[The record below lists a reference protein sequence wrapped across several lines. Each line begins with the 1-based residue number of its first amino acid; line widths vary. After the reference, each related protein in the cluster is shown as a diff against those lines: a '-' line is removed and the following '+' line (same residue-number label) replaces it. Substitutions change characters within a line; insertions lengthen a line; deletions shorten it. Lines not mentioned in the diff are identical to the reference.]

1 MNYTYKTEPYKHQR
15 DAFEASAD
23 QKNYAYFMEMGCGKS
38 KVLIDNA
45 AYLYAAG
52 RITSLVIVAP
62 KGVYRNWVLKEIPIH
77 MPDRIPREIGTWRS
91 TMNKSQQKELADLL
105 HYHEGLRILI
115 VNVEAF
121 VSTKT
126 VKYVQKFMEGQKV
139 MFAVDEST
147 TIKNHKAKRTRIVT
161 NLAKGCEYRRILTGS
176 PVTQSPMDLYAQCA
190 FLDPDLLGC
199 NNYYTFQARYANMRR
214 INMGAHSFN
223 KIVSF
228 KNLEELAELLKKF
241 SSRVLKKHCLD
252 LPSKTYTIREVS
264 LHPEQLQHYMT
275 MKKAALVILEDDTI
289 FAQEAMTQ
297 LLRLQQ
303 ILCGYLPVD
312 DQGTLV
318 DIPTRRLDA
327 LMETVEET
335 SGKII
340 IWARFRKDIQRIE
353 EALVKKYGRES
364 VGSYYGDTSEA
375 DRDDLVR
382 NFSDPDHATRF
393 FVGNPQTA
401 GRGLTLVSANTV
413 IYYSNDFNL
422 ESRTQSEDRCHR
434 IGQEQPVTYIDLLT
448 EGTVDEHIVRTLRG
462 KIALAG
468 AALGEEMRQWLKVK

>member
-91 TMNKSQQKELADLL
+91 TMNKSQQKELVDLL

-199 NNYYTFQARYANMRR
+199 DNYYTFQARYANMRR

-228 KNLEELAELLKKF
+228 KNLEELAELLRKF

-312 DQGTLV
+312 DEGTLV

-382 NFSDPDHATRF
+382 NFSDPDHETRF

-434 IGQEQPVTYIDLLT
+434 IGQEQPVTYIDLLA
-448 EGTVDEHIVRTLRG
+448 EGTVDEHIVRTLQN

>member
-176 PVTQSPMDLYAQCA
+176 P
-190 FLDPDLLGC
+190 
-199 NNYYTFQARYANMRR
+199 
-214 INMGAHSFN
+214 
-223 KIVSF
+223 
-228 KNLEELAELLKKF
+228 
-241 SSRVLKKHCLD
+241 
-252 LPSKTYTIREVS
+252 
-264 LHPEQLQHYMT
+264 
-275 MKKAALVILEDDTI
+275 
-289 FAQEAMTQ
+289 
-297 LLRLQQ
+297 
-303 ILCGYLPVD
+303 
-312 DQGTLV
+312 
-318 DIPTRRLDA
+318 
-327 LMETVEET
+327 
-335 SGKII
+335 
-340 IWARFRKDIQRIE
+340 
-353 EALVKKYGRES
+353 
-364 VGSYYGDTSEA
+364 
-375 DRDDLVR
+375 
-382 NFSDPDHATRF
+382 
-393 FVGNPQTA
+393 
-401 GRGLTLVSANTV
+401 
-413 IYYSNDFNL
+413 
-422 ESRTQSEDRCHR
+422 
-434 IGQEQPVTYIDLLT
+434 
-448 EGTVDEHIVRTLRG
+448 
-462 KIALAG
+462 
-468 AALGEEMRQWLKVK
+468 

>member
-91 TMNKSQQKELADLL
+91 SMNKAQQKELADLL
-105 HYHEGLRILI
+105 HYHEGLRILV

-190 FLDPDLLGC
+190 FLDPSLLGC
-199 NNYYTFQARYANMRR
+199 DNYYTFQARYANMRR

-228 KNLEELAELLKKF
+228 KNLEELAELLRKF
-241 SSRVLKKHCLD
+241 SSRVLKKDCLD

-264 LHPEQLQHYMT
+264 LHPEQIQHYMT

-434 IGQEQPVTYIDLLT
+434 IGQEQPVTYIDLLA
-448 EGTVDEHIVRTLRG
+448 EGTVDEHIVRTLQN

>member
-1 MNYTYKTEPYKHQR
+1 MH
-15 DAFEASAD
+15 SAR
-23 QKNYAYFMEMGCGKS
+23 F
-38 KVLIDNA
+38 L
-45 AYLYAAG
+45 
-52 RITSLVIVAP
+52 
-62 KGVYRNWVLKEIPIH
+62 
-77 MPDRIPREIGTWRS
+77 
-91 TMNKSQQKELADLL
+91 
-105 HYHEGLRILI
+105 ILI
-115 VNVEAF
+115 CSAV
-121 VSTKT
+121 TTTT
-126 VKYVQKFMEGQKV
+126 V
-139 MFAVDEST
+139 
-147 TIKNHKAKRTRIVT
+147 
-161 NLAKGCEYRRILTGS
+161 
-176 PVTQSPMDLYAQCA
+176 
-190 FLDPDLLGC
+190 
-199 NNYYTFQARYANMRR
+199 QARYANMRR

-228 KNLEELAELLKKF
+228 KNLEELAELLRKF

-312 DQGTLV
+312 DEGTLV

-382 NFSDPDHATRF
+382 NFSDPDHETRF

-434 IGQEQPVTYIDLLT
+434 IGQEQPVTYIDLLA
-448 EGTVDEHIVRTLRG
+448 EGTVDEHIVRTLQN